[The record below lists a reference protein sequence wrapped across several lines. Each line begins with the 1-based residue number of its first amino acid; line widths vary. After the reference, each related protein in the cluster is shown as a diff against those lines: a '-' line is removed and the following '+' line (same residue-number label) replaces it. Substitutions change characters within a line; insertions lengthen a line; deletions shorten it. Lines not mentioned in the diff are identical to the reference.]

1 VYVPSGA
8 AHQRQ
13 QFSRSRTVQAIRHTY
28 ALIFLGVDQK
38 AAPHLYFP
46 LTSSNLSSR
55 DVTKTPSLTIS
66 GLKLILT
73 GKLALVLD
81 PSQIFFVSMNDLLVT
96 VPMP

>member
-13 QFSRSRTVQAIRHTY
+13 QFSRSRLEPLLRRLGLRYRTVQAIRHTY

-46 LTSSNLSSR
+46 LTSSNLIKQR
-55 DVTKTPSLTIS
+55 CH
-66 GLKLILT
+66 
-73 GKLALVLD
+73 
-81 PSQIFFVSMNDLLVT
+81 
-96 VPMP
+96 